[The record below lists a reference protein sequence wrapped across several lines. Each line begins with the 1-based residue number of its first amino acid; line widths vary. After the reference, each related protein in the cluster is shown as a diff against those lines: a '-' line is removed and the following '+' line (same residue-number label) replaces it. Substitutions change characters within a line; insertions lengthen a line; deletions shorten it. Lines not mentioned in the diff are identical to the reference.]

1 LPPDDAPADLFRDP
15 PARWRLLGVWAAAV
29 IPQRPIV
36 ARGSM
41 LLSERENRKT
51 GTQFFAKVGILFAM
65 LRNKQLR
72 V

>member
-1 LPPDDAPADLFRDP
+1 
-15 PARWRLLGVWAAAV
+15 
-29 IPQRPIV
+29 
-36 ARGSM
+36 M